1 MVSEEGTYRK
11 REEGMV
17 YVEHRK
23 DTTNHTFIASKLPN
37 IVQKNLNL
45 TMNDYKFLLLKSI
58 QYLISKGKL
67 FHIYGVCFMID
78 LCLKIIEYV

>member
-1 MVSEEGTYRK
+1 MKEYGRMVSEEGTYRK

-45 TMNDYKFLLLKSI
+45 TMNDYKISVLKII
-58 QYLISKGKL
+58 QYLISKGVISYIWRL
-67 FHIYGVCFMID
+67 AQC
-78 LCLKIIEYV
+78 

>member
-1 MVSEEGTYRK
+1 MSRYYLHHVETVKEYGRMVSEEGTYRK

-67 FHIYGVCFMID
+67 FHI
-78 LCLKIIEYV
+78 

>member
-1 MVSEEGTYRK
+1 MKEYGRMVPEEGTYRK

-23 DTTNHTFIASKLPN
+23 DTTNHTFIASRLPN

-45 TMNDYKFLLLKSI
+45 TMND
-58 QYLISKGKL
+58 
-67 FHIYGVCFMID
+67 
-78 LCLKIIEYV
+78 